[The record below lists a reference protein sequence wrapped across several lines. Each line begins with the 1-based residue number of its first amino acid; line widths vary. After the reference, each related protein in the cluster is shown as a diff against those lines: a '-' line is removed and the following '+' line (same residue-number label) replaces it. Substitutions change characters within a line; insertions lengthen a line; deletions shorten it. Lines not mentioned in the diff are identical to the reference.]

1 MKLNLEIFSARYRVC
16 LDRAQAIS
24 QPVSFNSERPQ
35 HFGAATAQ
43 SNPMRA
49 GGFVGDTR
57 QGGSCNVPVLTL
69 NPHCNGTHSESVA
82 HIIDAPLAINT
93 VIAAPLIP
101 ARLISV
107 TPLPA
112 AQVSDGYRPALNAG
126 DTLITRAAI
135 DAALANVDRR
145 WCEALVIRTLPNSFA
160 KRDGDES
167 FLRAPAFFSFDAM
180 QAIRELGVRH
190 LLVDLPSL
198 DRLDD
203 DGILGAH
210 RRYWRIHDGARALNA
225 DSMADASVTELIFV
239 PDTLTDGPYLLNL
252 QIPDF
257 PIDVAPCRPILIP
270 LEPDHA

>member
-1 MKLNLEIFSARYRVC
+1 MKLSLEIFAARYRVC
-16 LDRAQAIS
+16 LERAQAIS
-24 QPVSFNSERPQ
+24 QPVVFNSERPQ
-35 HFGAATAQ
+35 HFGAATAR
-43 SNPMRA
+43 SEAMRA
-49 GGFVGDTR
+49 GGFIGDTR

-82 HIIDAPLAINT
+82 HVLDAPVAINT
-93 VIAAPLIP
+93 VVSAPLIP

-112 AQVSDGYRPALNAG
+112 AQVSDTYRPALNAG

-135 DAALANVDRR
+135 ETALANVDRR
-145 WCEALVIRTLPNSFA
+145 WCEALVIRTLPNTTA
-160 KRDGDES
+160 KRDGEES

-180 QAIRELGVRH
+180 QAIREAGVKH

-210 RRYWRIHDGARALNA
+210 RRYWRIHDGERLLNS
-225 DSMADASVTELIFV
+225 DSRPEASVTELIFV
-239 PDTLTDGPYLLNL
+239 PDTLADGPYLLNL

-257 PIDVAPCRPILIP
+257 PIDVAPCRPVLIP
-270 LEPDHA
+270 LEPEHA